1 MTGVVGEGSDLRVT
15 LDAVPSA
22 VFIVDA
28 AGRILDA
35 NRAALQMAGAPEGL
49 SARKLCGDLLHCV
62 NARESIDCCGTTK
75 QCRDCVI
82 RQSLNAAASGLTTT
96 RRVAHMYLQPAEQL
110 QETWFFVTVSPLA
123 LAAQALY
130 LVILE
135 DISELVRLRQLVPM
149 CANCRKVRDDADY
162 WQGVEE
168 YLFKH
173 TALRFTHGLCPDCL
187 RDLYGDELDITTAPS
202 SGGDSIA

>member
-1 MTGVVGEGSDLRVT
+1 MSGIVGEGSDLRVT

-35 NRAALQMAGAPEGL
+35 NRAALEMAGAPEGL
-49 SARKLCGDLLHCV
+49 AARKLCGDLLHCV
-62 NARESIDCCGTTK
+62 NAREAPDCCGTTRY
-75 QCRDCVI
+75 CHACVI
-82 RQSLNAAASGLTTT
+82 RQSLNAAVGGHATT
-96 RRVAHMYLQPAEQL
+96 RRVARMNLQPAEQL

-123 LAAQALY
+123 LAAQALH

-135 DISELVRLRQLVPM
+135 DITELVRLRQLVPM

-162 WQGVEE
+162 WQGVET
-168 YLFKH
+168 YLYKY

-187 RDLYGDELDITTAPS
+187 RELHGDELDLTTAPS
-202 SGGDSIA
+202 TGGGSIA